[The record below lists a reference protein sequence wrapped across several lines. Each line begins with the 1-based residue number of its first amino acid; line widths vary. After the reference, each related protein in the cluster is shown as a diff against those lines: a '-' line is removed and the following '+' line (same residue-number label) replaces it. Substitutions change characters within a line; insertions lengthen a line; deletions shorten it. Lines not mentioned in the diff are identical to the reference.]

1 MRKILLNLAVVGIFS
16 SLVGCVSNDTNTSA
30 IGNSTSGSNST
41 LGSTVDAIVNTV
53 PSLITGTQGN
63 RITETETV
71 TFLDTDAFD
80 SDVANRM
87 NDGFGTLEVHLLKSF
102 SINQIPPRLGSWLK
116 AITDNGGKMGV
127 KADAKVSAK
136 FFGLDDVLL
145 AAAIPLVKDYVS
157 KRLTYQAASR
167 YNATLYFNPETE
179 QVSRVV
185 FTRKPVNTSS
195 SATTK

>member
-16 SLVGCVSNDTNTSA
+16 SLVGCVSNDTNTSV

-102 SINQIPPRLGSWLK
+102 SIN
-116 AITDNGGKMGV
+116 
-127 KADAKVSAK
+127 
-136 FFGLDDVLL
+136 
-145 AAAIPLVKDYVS
+145 S
-157 KRLTYQAASR
+157 KS
-167 YNATLYFNPETE
+167 
-179 QVSRVV
+179 
-185 FTRKPVNTSS
+185 K
-195 SATTK
+195 